1 MYYETMRQIQSRIE
15 SCASEMA
22 SALIC
27 ARVTHV
33 NPPVASQLRE
43 HLGWAAEHAIF
54 AADKLRQMVVRM
66 EEALADA
73 ADRAPADPLPAAPL
87 PGPPPQ
93 AVAGDAHVA
102 GEESEVAE

>member
-66 EEALADA
+66 EAALADA
-73 ADRAPADPLPAAPL
+73 ADRAQADPL

-93 AVAGDAHVA
+93 AGAGDAHVA